1 MLLPARSR
9 GRVVGTLLCE
19 RRLGA
24 IAGTFDPGFTKK
36 LEMSTAASAAAL
48 YRYDWSLRFGA
59 PPASAAFPVFPLLD
73 MDEQQKAIYAFL
85 VQLVSSQERFW
96 EIHVCTEID

>member
-1 MLLPARSR
+1 MPARSR

-48 YRYDWSLRFGA
+48 YRYDCSLRCGA
-59 PPASAAFPVFPLLD
+59 PPAAGTSFFPLLE
-73 MDEQQKAIYAFL
+73 MDEQQKAIDAC
-85 VQLVSSQERFW
+85 VP
-96 EIHVCTEID
+96 IVCGRVPMVVPTFP